1 MNTIVGIE
9 CTCSGFY
16 KSLTSYC
23 DQDMNWWNKPQL
35 YPRKVQRFFYLTTI
49 PGYDLHLTSNK
60 YIQG

>member
-23 DQDMNWWNKPQL
+23 DQDMN
-35 YPRKVQRFFYLTTI
+35 
-49 PGYDLHLTSNK
+49 
-60 YIQG
+60 